1 MTKKAPTSS
10 NSDKRDFFR
19 ISQDVL
25 FDYKIVEAFSAENDE
40 PDGQFEDGKSMSLLD
55 ELRRLDRDG
64 LQALKIL
71 SEKNRLL
78 GDYLRNLSQKIDLIA
93 RHTLFG
99 SDDTSSDQPTMRVNL
114 SEDGLAFASDRA
126 IYVGNFLVLR
136 LIFLPHYLPV
146 VTFAQVVRCE
156 QKGETYQIAAR
167 FHRLAKKD
175 RQVLARQI
183 LKAQVDHKKA
193 LNNKTSP

>member
-1 MTKKAPTSS
+1 MTKKASS
-10 NSDKRDFFR
+10 PNSSDKRDFFR

-25 FDYKIVEAFSAENDE
+25 FDYKIVEAFTAENDE
-40 PDGQFEDGKSMSLLD
+40 PDSQFEDGKSMSVLD

-71 SEKNRLL
+71 TEKNRLL

-99 SDDTSSDQPTMRVNL
+99 NEDAAGDQPIMRVNL

-126 IYVGNFLVLR
+126 IYVGNFLILR
-136 LIFLPHYLPV
+136 LIFLPHYQPV

-167 FHRLAKKD
+167 FHRLTEKD

-193 LNNKTSP
+193 SHNKTSP

>member
-1 MTKKAPTSS
+1 MTKKAFNSN

-19 ISQDVL
+19 VSQDVL
-25 FDYKIVEAFSAENDE
+25 FDYKIVEAFTAENDE

-64 LQALKIL
+64 LQALKII

-78 GDYLRNLSQKIDLIA
+78 GDYLRNLSQKIDLLA

-99 SDDTSSDQPTMRVNL
+99 KEDATGDQQPTMRVNL
-114 SEDGLAFASDRA
+114 SEDGLAFASERA

-136 LIFLPHYLPV
+136 LIFLPHYQPV

-167 FHRLAKKD
+167 FHRLAEKD

-193 LNNKTSP
+193 SHK

>member
-1 MTKKAPTSS
+1 MTKKASNS
-10 NSDKRDFFR
+10 NNSDKRDFFR
-19 ISQDVL
+19 VSQDVL
-25 FDYKIVEAFSAENDE
+25 FDYKIVEAFTAENDE

-64 LQALKIL
+64 LQALKII

-78 GDYLRNLSQKIDLIA
+78 GDYLRNLSQKIDLLA

-99 SDDTSSDQPTMRVNL
+99 KEDSTGDQQPTMRVNL
-114 SEDGLAFASDRA
+114 SEDGLAFASERA

-136 LIFLPHYLPV
+136 LIFLPHYQPV

-167 FHRLAKKD
+167 FHRLAEKD

-193 LNNKTSP
+193 SHK

>member
-1 MTKKAPTSS
+1 MTKETSGP

-25 FDYKIVEAFSAENDE
+25 FDYKIVEAFTAENDE
-40 PDGQFEDGKSMSLLD
+40 PDDQFEDGKSMSMLD

-71 SEKNRLL
+71 TEKNRLL

-99 SDDTSSDQPTMRVNL
+99 SDDTTGDQPIMRVNL

-136 LIFLPHYLPV
+136 LIFLPHYQPV

-156 QKGETYQIAAR
+156 QKGETCQIAAR
-167 FHRLAKKD
+167 FHRLAEKD

-183 LKAQVDHKKA
+183 LKAQVEHKKA
-193 LNNKTSP
+193 SQ